1 MIDEPT
7 ILDFLDTARKATVV
21 ADGVADFNR
30 GSDYESLAGPNAIL
44 WSRQTQRDTDLWYQ
58 TRFAN
63 AQGEQLTDLVLNRY
77 GITRVLDARGTG
89 IAILTRP
96 SSGGGAGTVWEGTR
110 IRAETGPFGVP
121 IYFRVTQ
128 DVSVAA
134 TLLLVTVPIEA
145 VNLGPG
151 SKITASTQNFID
163 DTLWDSTWTA
173 DRVDCTDGTELEP
186 AGDFRTRVQALR
198 LAARVGQEQALI
210 NTCILQGAQVVQLFR
225 SDYSGEDED
234 VGLNWCYVG
243 DLGYTATPELVRACI
258 LALRATRVAGDNL
271 QVLPLGRAT
280 LPIDVDIYLRDEPGV
295 MPTDRLEIIHRKA
308 LIQYLNG
315 PGGRF
320 SYTTS
325 GLESAI
331 AKTGTE
337 VQDVQLVTPTVDA
350 PLAPGSA
357 VLTRYFADDNDITIR
372 YHGPE

>member
-21 ADGVADFNR
+21 ADVVADFNR

-63 AQGEQLTDLVLNRY
+63 AQGEELTDLVFNRY
-77 GITRVLDARGTG
+77 GIQRVLDARGEGT
-89 IAILTRP
+89 ALLARP
-96 SSGGGAGTVWEGTR
+96 TPDGGAGTVWEGTR
-110 IRAETGPFGVP
+110 VRVEAGPFGVP
-121 IYFRVTQ
+121 IYLRVTE
-128 DVSVAA
+128 DTPVAA
-134 TLLLVTVPIEA
+134 TSLTVEVPIEA
-145 VNLGPG
+145 VDLGPG
-151 SKITASTQNFID
+151 TKVTASSQNFID
-163 DTLWDSTWTA
+163 DPLWDTSWVA
-173 DRVDCTDGTELEP
+173 VRVDCTDGSELEP
-186 AGDFRTRVQALR
+186 AADFRTRVLALR
-198 LAARVGQEQALI
+198 TAARVGQEQALE
-210 NTCILQGAQVVQLFR
+210 NTCLAKGAQVVELFR
-225 SDYSGEDED
+225 SNYSGEDSD